1 MIASTPAL
9 VLCAGLGTRLRPL
22 THVRSKPAI
31 PVAGVPMVRR
41 IVTGLAE
48 SGVREIVINLHHLP
62 HTITAVVG
70 DGSDLDVCVRY
81 SWEQPEVLG
90 SAGGPRQA
98 LDIIG
103 ADTFL
108 LVNGDTLTDVPI
120 APLIDAHMKSAAL
133 VTMALV
139 RNTHPQRY
147 GGVTVATDGSVTGF
161 VRKGSPGP
169 SYHFIGVQVANRQ
182 AFDSVPAGAVANS
195 TGEVYDQLI
204 AERPGSVRAHVCEA
218 GFWDVGTVADYWDTS
233 HAFAGPAQAGGGESV
248 TGSPSARVLDSIVWD
263 DVRFGDGCRVE
274 RCIVTDGVTVPAG
287 AVYADA
293 ILLRA
298 ADGQTVAE
306 PFSREQR

>member
-1 MIASTPAL
+1 VIASTPAL

-41 IVTGLAE
+41 IVTGLAG

-62 HTITAVVG
+62 HTVTAVMG
-70 DGSDLDVCVRY
+70 DGSDLDVRVRY

-120 APLIDAHMKSAAL
+120 APLIDAHKKSAAL

-139 RNTHPQRY
+139 RNTHPHRY
-147 GGVTVATDGSVTGF
+147 GGVTVASDGSVTGF
-161 VRKGSPGP
+161 VRKGSPEP

-182 AFDSVPAGAVANS
+182 AFDRVPAGAVANS
-195 TGEVYDQLI
+195 TGEVYDSLI

-218 GFWDVGTVADYWDTS
+218 RFWDVGTVADYWETS
-233 HAFAGPAQAGGGESV
+233 HAFAGHAQSARSRSA
-248 TGSPSARVLDSIVWD
+248 TCAPSARVLDSIVWD
-263 DVRFGDGCRVE
+263 DVRFGDGCHVE
-274 RCIVTDGVTVPAG
+274 RCIVTDGVSVPAG
-287 AVYADA
+287 AMYADA
-293 ILLRA
+293 ILLRD
-298 ADGQTVAE
+298 ADGQTMAE